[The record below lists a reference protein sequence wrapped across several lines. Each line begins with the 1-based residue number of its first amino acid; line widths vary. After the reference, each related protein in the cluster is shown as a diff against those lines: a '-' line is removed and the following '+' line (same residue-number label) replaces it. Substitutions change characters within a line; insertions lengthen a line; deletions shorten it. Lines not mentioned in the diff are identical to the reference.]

1 VPNVDTVLLD
11 ANLPVELAEFDEA
24 WMEHAPLPMPQS
36 ADIDD
41 YWERQNS
48 SPLKLAR
55 TWVGKRCKNATT
67 ALATGL
73 LSIAGAVQLANDFLD
88 PFSHQHYGLDYQ
100 GGVYDRAHSTAGPGA
115 HKRIGGV
122 VIGGMNE
129 RLPFGE
135 ADAALEELRAYK
147 VLNADSPVAALD
159 PPAGAM
165 DIEHE
170 RQQLVQFYKNN
181 QLDRLIVM
189 GVSLGGLTAKDL
201 ITGTDIV
208 IDKYIVFES
217 PSNKWTAFRGGQ
229 VGPVASLSAINFKGD
244 FLTRVMATMFGQVI
258 DRKIVDKTEL
268 IRSSILE
275 TLNNASPQMYFS
287 QLVYLDKADISA
299 NVGALQ
305 HNFTPNSEI
314 VYVRPEEAWTDPTV
328 DVQNAAPDYN
338 TGFARQLG
346 IKFTDLKVPVNG
358 HANVVDAM
366 PYVAR
371 YFYAQKY
378 GVDHEYA
385 ESILKDPG
393 YKRIPKLEYDPTA
406 DDMFPLVQHE

>member
-1 VPNVDTVLLD
+1 
-11 ANLPVELAEFDEA
+11 
-24 WMEHAPLPMPQS
+24 
-36 ADIDD
+36 
-41 YWERQNS
+41 
-48 SPLKLAR
+48 
-55 TWVGKRCKNATT
+55 
-67 ALATGL
+67 
-73 LSIAGAVQLANDFLD
+73 
-88 PFSHQHYGLDYQ
+88 
-100 GGVYDRAHSTAGPGA
+100 
-115 HKRIGGV
+115 
-122 VIGGMNE
+122 
-129 RLPFGE
+129 
-135 ADAALEELRAYK
+135 
-147 VLNADSPVAALD
+147 
-159 PPAGAM
+159 M

-258 DRKIVDKTEL
+258 DKKIVDKTEL

>member
-1 VPNVDTVLLD
+1 MSNDDPVLLHPNV
-11 ANLPVELAEFDEA
+11 PVELAKFDEA
-24 WMEHAPLPMPQS
+24 WMEHAPRRMPQS
-36 ADIDD
+36 ADMVD
-41 YWERQNS
+41 YWEKQNS
-48 SPLKLAR
+48 SPLKRAR
-55 TWVGKRCKNATT
+55 TWVGKRCRKATT

-73 LSIAGAVQLANDFLD
+73 LSVAGTVQLANEFLE

-115 HKRIGGV
+115 HKRIGAV
-122 VIGGMNE
+122 VIGGINE

-170 RQQLVQFYKNN
+170 RQELVQFYKEN
-181 QLDRLIVM
+181 QLDKLIVM

-208 IDKYIVFES
+208 VDKYVVFES
-217 PSNKWTAFRGGQ
+217 PSNKWTAFRGAQ
-229 VGPVASLSAINFKGD
+229 VGPVASLGAINFKGD
-244 FLTRVMATMFGQVI
+244 FLTRVIATMFGQVI
-258 DRKIVDKTEL
+258 DKKIVNKTEL
-268 IRSSILE
+268 IRSSIAE

-299 NVGALQ
+299 NVGALK
-305 HNFTPNSEI
+305 HNFTSNSEI

-346 IKFTDLKVPVNG
+346 VKFTDLKVPVKG

-378 GVDHEYA
+378 GVDHQYA
-385 ESILKDPG
+385 ESILSDPG
-393 YKRIPKLEYDPTA
+393 YRRIPKLVYDPTA
-406 DDMFPLVQHE
+406 DNMFPLVHQK

>member
-1 VPNVDTVLLD
+1 VRSVDSISLDPNVL
-11 ANLPVELAEFDEA
+11 VERAEFDEA
-24 WMEHAPLPMPQS
+24 GLEYDRFPMPQS

-41 YWERQNS
+41 YWEKQNS
-48 SPLKLAR
+48 SPLRRAR
-55 TWVGKRCKNATT
+55 TWVSSRYRKATT
-67 ALATGL
+67 AFATGV
-73 LSIAGAVQLANDFLD
+73 LSIAGTVQVANDVLD
-88 PFSHQHYGLDYQ
+88 PFSHQHYNLDYQ
-100 GGVYDRAHSTAGPGA
+100 GGVYDRAHATVGPGA
-115 HKRIGGV
+115 HKRIGAV
-122 VIGGMNE
+122 VIGGLNE
-129 RLPFGE
+129 RLPFAE
-135 ADAALEELRAYK
+135 ADAALEELRAYR
-147 VLNADSPVAALD
+147 VLDADSPVAALD
-159 PPAGAM
+159 PPAGPM

-170 RQQLVQFYKNN
+170 RQELVQFYEQN

-208 IDKYIVFES
+208 VDKYIVFES

-229 VGPVASLSAINFKGD
+229 VGPVASLDAVNFKGD
-244 FLTRVMATMFGQVI
+244 FLTRVLATMVGQVI
-258 DRKIVDKTEL
+258 DKKIVDKTEL

-299 NVGALQ
+299 NVGALK

-314 VYVRPEEAWTDPTV
+314 VYVRPEKAWTDPTV
-328 DVQNAAPDYN
+328 DVQNAAPDYD
-338 TGFARQLG
+338 TGFAKQLG
-346 IKFTDLKVPVNG
+346 VKFTDLKVPVKG

-378 GVDHEYA
+378 GVDHQYA
-385 ESILKDPG
+385 ESILNDPG
-393 YKRIPKLEYDPTA
+393 YKRIPKLEHDPTA
-406 DDMFPLVQHE
+406 DDMFPLVKSV

>member
-1 VPNVDTVLLD
+1 MQNVDTVLLD
-11 ANLPVELAEFDEA
+11 PNVPVGLAEFDEA
-24 WMEHAPLPMPQS
+24 WMEHAPVPMPQS

-41 YWERQNS
+41 YWEKQKS
-48 SPLKLAR
+48 SPIKRAR
-55 TWVGKRCKNATT
+55 TWVGKFCKKATT

-73 LSIAGAVQLANDFLD
+73 LSIAGTVQLANEFLD
-88 PFSHQHYGLDYQ
+88 PFSYRHYGLDYQ
-100 GGVYDRAHSTAGPGA
+100 GGVYDRAHPTAGPGA

-122 VIGGMNE
+122 VIGGINE

-135 ADAALEELRAYK
+135 ADAALEGLRAYK
-147 VLNADSPVAALD
+147 VLDADSPVAALD

-170 RQQLVQFYKNN
+170 RQKLVQFYKDN

-189 GVSLGGLTAKDL
+189 GVSLGGLMAKDL

-208 IDKYIVFES
+208 VDKYVVFES

-229 VGPVASLSAINFKGD
+229 VGPVASLDEINFKGD
-244 FLTRVMATMFGQVI
+244 FLTRVMATMLGQLI
-258 DRKIVDKTEL
+258 DKKIVDKTEL

-287 QLVYLDKADISA
+287 QLVYLDKAHISA
-299 NVGALQ
+299 NVGALK

-314 VYVRPEEAWTDPTV
+314 VYVRPEQAWTDPTV

-338 TGFARQLG
+338 TGLAEQLCV
-346 IKFTDLKVPVNG
+346 KFTDLKVPVKG

-371 YFYAQKY
+371 YLYAQKY

-385 ESILKDPG
+385 ESILNDPG

-406 DDMFPLVQHE
+406 DDMFPLVRHV

>member
-1 VPNVDTVLLD
+1 MASGDTVLLD
-11 ANLPVELAEFDEA
+11 PNVRVDLAEFDA
-24 WMEHAPLPMPQS
+24 TRMEHAPLPMPQS
-36 ADIDD
+36 ADIND
-41 YWERQNS
+41 YWETQNS
-48 SPLKLAR
+48 SPLKRAR
-55 TWVGKRCKNATT
+55 TWVGKRCKKAST

-73 LSIAGAVQLANDFLD
+73 LSISGAVHLANDFLD

-100 GGVYDRAHSTAGPGA
+100 GGVYDRAHSTVGPGA

-122 VIGGMNE
+122 VIGGINE

-135 ADAALEELRAYK
+135 ADAALEELRAYN
-147 VLNADSPVAALD
+147 VLNAGSPVAALD

-170 RQQLVQFYKNN
+170 RQALVQFYKDN

-189 GVSLGGLTAKDL
+189 AVSLGGLTAKDL

-208 IDKYIVFES
+208 VDKYIVFES

-229 VGPVASLSAINFKGD
+229 VGPVASLDAVNFKGD
-244 FLTRVMATMFGQVI
+244 FLTRVLATMVGQVI
-258 DRKIVDKTEL
+258 DKKIVDKTEL

-299 NVGALQ
+299 NVGALKP
-305 HNFTPNSEI
+305 NFTPNSEI

-338 TGFARQLG
+338 TGFAKQLG
-346 IKFTDLKVPVNG
+346 VKFTELKVPVKG

-378 GVDHEYA
+378 GVDHQYA
-385 ESILKDPG
+385 ESILNDPG
-393 YKRIPKLEYDPTA
+393 YKRIPKLEHDPTA
-406 DDMFPLVQHE
+406 DDMFPLVKSV

>member
-11 ANLPVELAEFDEA
+11 SNVPVGLAEFDEA
-24 WMEHAPLPMPQS
+24 WMEHAPLPMPES

-41 YWERQNS
+41 YWEKQKS
-48 SPLKLAR
+48 SPIKRAR
-55 TWVGKRCKNATT
+55 TWVGKFCKTATT

-73 LSIAGAVQLANDFLD
+73 LSIAGTVQLANEFLD
-88 PFSHQHYGLDYQ
+88 PFSYRHYGLDYQ
-100 GGVYDRAHSTAGPGA
+100 GGVYDRAHPTAGPGA

-122 VIGGMNE
+122 VIGGINE

-147 VLNADSPVAALD
+147 VLDADSPVAALD

-170 RQQLVQFYKNN
+170 RQKLVQFYKDN

-189 GVSLGGLTAKDL
+189 GVSLGGLMAKDL

-208 IDKYIVFES
+208 VDKYVVFES

-229 VGPVASLSAINFKGD
+229 VGPVASLDEINFKGD
-244 FLTRVMATMFGQVI
+244 FLTRVMATMLGQVI
-258 DRKIVDKTEL
+258 DKKIVDKTEL

-275 TLNNASPQMYFS
+275 TLNNASHQMFFS
-287 QLVYLDKADISA
+287 QLVYLDQADISA
-299 NVGALQ
+299 NVDALKY
-305 HNFTPNSEI
+305 NFTPKSEI
-314 VYVRPEEAWTDPTV
+314 VYVRPEQAWTDPTV

-338 TGFARQLG
+338 TGFAKQLG
-346 IKFTDLKVPVNG
+346 VKFTDLKVPVKG

-385 ESILKDPG
+385 ESILNGPG
-393 YKRIPKLEYDPTA
+393 YKRMPKLEYDSTA
-406 DDMFPLVQHE
+406 DDMFPLVRHV